1 MADTQDDNGGGLDE
15 TAAAKILCGGRG
27 RDCIGGMEQTRH
39 QFLPDAVLGEYG
51 AAVEQKL
58 GEYASRVEPED
69 LQSLMDPVARD
80 IFGKVLRETGA
91 DSGVIWLAD
100 AERTDLVA
108 GYSHKVEKLEG
119 LRQPLDE
126 GLISLVLGSE
136 QAICENQVYEDERHS
151 KRIDEKMGMITC
163 AMIAVPFYLGGNV
176 RGVVSCVQWKES
188 ADEPDPPG
196 FTGSDLSQVKLF
208 AAGAERLV
216 NYQLLKIILDL
227 EV

>member
-1 MADTQDDNGGGLDE
+1 MD
-15 TAAAKILCGGRG
+15 
-27 RDCIGGMEQTRH
+27 QTRH

-58 GEYASRVEPED
+58 AEYAARLEPDD
-69 LQSLMDPVARD
+69 LLSLMDPVARD

-100 AERTDLVA
+100 GERTNLVA
-108 GYSHKVEKLEG
+108 GYSHKVEELVG

-136 QAICENQVYEDERHS
+136 QAICENQVYNDERHS
-151 KRIDEKMGMITC
+151 KRIDEEMGMITC
-163 AMIAVPFYLGGNV
+163 GMIAVPFYLGGNV
-176 RGVVSCVQWKES
+176 RGVVSCVQWKKS
-188 ADEPDPPG
+188 AGDPDPRG
-196 FTGSDLSQVKLF
+196 FTGLDLNQVKLF
-208 AAGAERLV
+208 AAGAERLL
-216 NYQLLKIILDL
+216 NYQLLKIILDV